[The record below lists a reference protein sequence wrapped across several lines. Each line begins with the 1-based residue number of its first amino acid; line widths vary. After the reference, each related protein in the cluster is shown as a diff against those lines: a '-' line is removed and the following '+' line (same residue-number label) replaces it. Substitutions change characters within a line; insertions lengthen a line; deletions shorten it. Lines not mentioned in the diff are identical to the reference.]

1 MESTVVS
8 AVSLL
13 AKRILLSVA
22 GLLMCGACADY
33 PDGAFVTRERFGW
46 IFTNFTVDMSSF
58 DLSEDSAHEYRF
70 NRVSFHRGKA
80 IVYFLLQ
87 LPSSVEF
94 ETLDTVVT
102 IEIWEVGDEDSLAYR
117 HSGPLNGIL
126 SEDKETRRTAWDLAY
141 SGLGYG
147 AARSHLGGKEFF
159 VADGLAELSSWK
171 EYRMKVVVAHP
182 EVNNALSEASAFVR
196 LSSTTK

>member
-1 MESTVVS
+1 
-8 AVSLL
+8 
-13 AKRILLSVA
+13 
-22 GLLMCGACADY
+22 MCGACADY

-46 IFTNFTVDMSSF
+46 IFTNFNVDMPSF

-70 NRVSFHRGKA
+70 NRVSFHRGRA

-102 IEIWEVGDEDSLAYR
+102 IEIWEVRDEDSLAYR

-126 SEDKETRRTAWDLAY
+126 SEDKETRKTAWNLAY
-141 SGLGYG
+141 SGLHLGT
-147 AARSHLGGKEFF
+147 ARSHLGGEETF
-159 VADGLAELSSWK
+159 VTDGLAKLSSWK
-171 EYRMKVVVAHP
+171 EYRLKVIVAHP
-182 EVNNALSEASAFVR
+182 EINNALSEANAFVR
-196 LSSTTK
+196 LSSTSK